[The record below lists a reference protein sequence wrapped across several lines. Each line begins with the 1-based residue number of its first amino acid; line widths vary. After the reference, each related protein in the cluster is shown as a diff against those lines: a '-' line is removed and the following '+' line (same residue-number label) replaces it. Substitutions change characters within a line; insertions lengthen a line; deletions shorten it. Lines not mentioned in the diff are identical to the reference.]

1 MKAFMLTAIVI
12 VCMVACKK
20 GSNPASPVF
29 FGKWEVRR
37 TYGGFIIPP
46 DSVYKPGNGNILQ
59 LNSDSTYESY
69 TKNKLSGQGVFHIRK
84 NAFKSGPNT
93 YDELYYDSDTSFN
106 SVIFFNGDT
115 LTIRPTIPDIGTTAY
130 LNIQD

>member
-1 MKAFMLTAIVI
+1 MKAFILTAIVI

-20 GSNPASPVF
+20 GSNPASLVF

-69 TKNKLSGQGVFHIRK
+69 TKSKLSGQGVFHIRK

-93 YDELYYDSDTSFN
+93 YDELYYDNDASSG
-106 SVIFFNGDT
+106 SLIFFNGDT
-115 LTIRPTIPDIGTTAY
+115 LTIRPIIPDISTTAY
-130 LNIQD
+130 LNIQ

>member
-1 MKAFMLTAIVI
+1 MKAFILTAIVI

-69 TKNKLSGQGVFHIRK
+69 AKSKLSGQGVFHIRK
-84 NAFKSGPNT
+84 NAFKSGPNS
-93 YDELYYDSDTSFN
+93 YDELYYDNDASSG
-106 SVIFFNGDT
+106 SLIFFNGDT
-115 LTIRPTIPDIGTTAY
+115 LTIRPIIPDISTTAY
-130 LNIQD
+130 LNIQ